1 MSSQRSFRLWIQR
14 FVIRA
19 SSFLRKEFDETLRQP
34 QLALALILG
43 PFLILLLF
51 GIGYRSEARA
61 LRTLFVVGEDEEL
74 RAEVEHYAT
83 TLGPQ
88 LVFGGITADQADALE
103 QLRSGRVD
111 LVVVVPSQIRE
122 ALTKGERILI
132 RLYHNELDPVQAQ
145 YVSGFGQVYVS
156 AVNRHIV
163 YLAVDRA
170 QQEAASLDDRLGS
183 AVAQAESVRQ
193 ALQAGDRERA
203 RETLSELSQAIGDL
217 ADTLRAELDLLQAYW
232 RPAEDGQVDS
242 SQTELDFLA
251 SLDRAKTWLDQVR
264 DQLDTVAPEEL
275 IQFEDNLK
283 ILRLTLSSFRKIDPG
298 VLVELFQTKAE
309 SIAPTPVDTQ
319 DYYTPSVIVVLLQH
333 LCVTLGGLSIIS
345 ERRSGAFELFQV
357 SPLSAIEILLGKY
370 ASYVLAAAAVSILL
384 TAAVVWG
391 LGVPMVGSWG
401 LYALVLLALVL
412 VSLGLGF
419 TLSLVSTTTSQVV
432 QYAMIVLLAS
442 VFFSGFILG
451 LDMLWK
457 PVRIFSWMLPATYAI
472 RSLQAVM
479 LRGLA
484 PPIDLMAALSAMAV
498 GWFVIAW
505 LVLRRALAH
514 R

>member
-1 MSSQRSFRLWIQR
+1 MPRYRRLSLWVQRST
-14 FVIRA
+14 IRA

-51 GIGYRSEARA
+51 GVGYRSDARP
-61 LRTLFVVGEDEEL
+61 LRTLFVVGEDDEL
-74 RAEVEHYAT
+74 RAEVERYAT

-88 LVFGGITADQADALE
+88 LVFSGITADQASALD
-103 QLRSGRVD
+103 QLKSGQVD
-111 LVVVVPSQIRE
+111 LVVVVPSQIRDAVTE
-122 ALTKGERILI
+122 GKRILI

-156 AVNRHIV
+156 EVNRRIV
-163 YLAVDRA
+163 YLFVHRA
-170 QQEAASLDDRLGS
+170 QEEAASLDDRLGS
-183 AVAQAESVRQ
+183 AVAQAEDARQ
-193 ALQAGDRERA
+193 ALETGDRKRA
-203 RETLSELSQAIGDL
+203 QEVLSELSRAMTEL
-217 ADTLRAELDLLQAYW
+217 SAALREQVGLLPAYW
-232 RPAEDGQVDS
+232 QSADGTQSDS
-242 SQTELDFLA
+242 EQSLLGLLAGLDQ
-251 SLDRAKTWLDQVR
+251 AKTWLDQVR
-264 DQLDTVAPEEL
+264 DQLDAVSADD
-275 IQFEDNLK
+275 IVQFEDNLK
-283 ILRLTLSSFRKIDPG
+283 ALRSTLSVFGKIDPG
-298 VLVELFQTKAE
+298 VLVQLFQTEAE

-345 ERRSGAFELFQV
+345 ERRSGTFELFQV

-370 ASYVLAAAAVSILL
+370 ASYVLAAGVVSILL
-384 TAAVVWG
+384 TVAVVWG

-401 LYALVLLALVL
+401 LYALVLSVLVL

-419 TLSLVSTTTSQVV
+419 TLSLLSTTTSQVV

-451 LDMLWK
+451 LEMLWK
-457 PVRIFSWMLPATYAI
+457 PVRVLSWMLPATYAI

-479 LRGLA
+479 LRGMA
-484 PPIDLMAALSAMAV
+484 PPLELMAALSAMAV
-498 GWFVIAW
+498 GWFAIDW
-505 LVLRRALAH
+505 LMLRKALAH